1 MKLEEGDRLD
11 LGDLVGVKVEEE
23 VLRGESCDAGHA
35 MLRHEGAD
43 VAANGFEIIVYPQP
57 DSPEYG

>member
-1 MKLEEGDRLD
+1 MKLEEGNCLD
-11 LGDLVGVKVEEE
+11 LGDLVGVEVEEE

-35 MLRHEGAD
+35 VLRHEGAD
-43 VAANGFEIIVYPQP
+43 VAASGFEIIVYPQP